1 MNLLDRRQSEMLKR
15 ISIGPIIYST
25 LPEKEKSI
33 CDFLQNLG
41 YIFYQITSTN
51 YSTHGVFREYSATES
66 AFITEKGRMYLLNEQ
81 LSDDQRNFLKEQ
93 INSLKS
99 IADSAQKQANLATIT
114 ADNAEKESKI
124 ARKDALFSKIVSIIT
139 ILISIGSVIVS
150 VIS

>member
-15 ISIGPIIYST
+15 ISISPVVYST
-25 LPEKEKSI
+25 LPEEEKGI
-33 CDFLQNLG
+33 CDFLRKLG
-41 YIFYQITSTN
+41 YVVYQITSMN
-51 YSTHGVFREYSATES
+51 YSTHGVFKEYSTTES
-66 AFITEKGRMYLLNEQ
+66 AFITEQGRMYLLNEQ

-99 IADSAQKQANLATIT
+99 IADSAQKQAKLATIT

-150 VIS
+150 VIC

>member
-1 MNLLDRRQSEMLKR
+1 H
-15 ISIGPIIYST
+15 
-25 LPEKEKSI
+25 
-33 CDFLQNLG
+33 
-41 YIFYQITSTN
+41 
-51 YSTHGVFREYSATES
+51 STHGVFREYSATES

-81 LSDDQRNFLKEQ
+81 LSDDQRNFLEEQ